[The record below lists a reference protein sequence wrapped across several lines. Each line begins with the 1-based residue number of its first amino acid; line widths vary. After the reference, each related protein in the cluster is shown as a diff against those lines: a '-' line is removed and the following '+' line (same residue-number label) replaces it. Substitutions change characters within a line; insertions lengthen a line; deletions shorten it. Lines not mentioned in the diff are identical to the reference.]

1 MTTTLPA
8 DTPPRR
14 LTRRHFLQITAAAT
28 GAVLL
33 GRYAAFAKPFT
44 TRTETRTLMGTVI
57 NLAVTGPDSRVTQEA
72 IQATFAEMER
82 LIALFDQRRPQS
94 PLAIL
99 NRTGTLAAPPA
110 ELVEL
115 VQRAEQY
122 SILSGGAFD
131 ISVQPLVAAYE
142 AGLGNAAATLS
153 LVNYRHIQVDHLAII
168 LDKPGMALTLDGIAK
183 GRVVDGATGV
193 LQSLGFHNILVEAGG
208 DLMGLGTRADGTP
221 WRVGIDHPRATG
233 HDVLGVLPISRH
245 AVATSGDYRHS
256 FSQDFRH
263 HHIIDP
269 RTGLSPAE
277 LASVTVIAPSA
288 TDADALSTTALV
300 LGVEEGL
307 ALLNRLPHVEGLFVT
322 KTMDIRQTDGFS
334 ML

>member
-1 MTTTLPA
+1 M
-8 DTPPRR
+8 R
-14 LTRRHFLQITAAAT
+14 LTRRHFLQISAAAT
-28 GAVLL
+28 GAILL
-33 GRYAAFAKPFT
+33 GRYAAFPKPFT
-44 TRTETRTLMGTVI
+44 TLSETRTLMGTVI
-57 NLAVTGPDSRVTQEA
+57 NLAVTGPDSRATQEA

-82 LIALFDQRRPQS
+82 LIALFDWRRPQS
-94 PLAIL
+94 PLALL
-99 NRTGTLAAPPA
+99 NRTGTLEAPPA

-115 VQRAEQY
+115 MQRAEQY

-131 ISVQPLVAAYE
+131 ISVQPLVEAYK
-142 AGLGNAAATLS
+142 AGLGNAAAVQP
-153 LVNYRHIQVDHLAII
+153 LVNYQNIQVTAHAIT
-168 LDKPGMALTLDGIAK
+168 LNQPGMALTLDGIAK
-183 GRVVDGATGV
+183 GRVVDGATAI
-193 LQSLGFHNILVEAGG
+193 LQMLGFHNILVEAGG
-208 DLMGLGTRADGTP
+208 DLMGLGTRADGAP

-277 LASVTVIAPSA
+277 LASVTVIAPST
-288 TDADALSTTALV
+288 TDADALSTTTLV
-300 LGVEEGL
+300 LGAEEGL

>member
-1 MTTTLPA
+1 MTTSLPS

-44 TRTETRTLMGTVI
+44 TLSETRTLMGTVI
-57 NLAVTGPDSRVTQEA
+57 NLAITGPDSRATQEA

-82 LIALFDQRRPQS
+82 LIALFDRRRPQS
-94 PLAIL
+94 PLALL
-99 NRTGTLAAPPA
+99 NRTGSLAAPPA

-122 SILSGGAFD
+122 SVLSGGAFD
-131 ISVQPLVAAYE
+131 ISVQPLVEAYE
-142 AGLGNAAATLS
+142 AGLGNAAAVQP
-153 LVNYRHIQVDHLAII
+153 LVNYQNIQVSTDALT
-168 LDKPGMALTLDGIAK
+168 LSQPGMALTLDGIAK
-183 GRVVDGATGV
+183 GRVVDGATAV
-193 LQSLGFHNILVEAGG
+193 LQTLGFHNILVEAGG
-208 DLMGLGTRADGTP
+208 DLMGVGTRADGTP
-221 WRVGIDHPRATG
+221 WRVGIEHPREAG
-233 HDVLGVLPISRH
+233 NHVLGVLPIARH

-300 LGVEEGL
+300 LGVAEGL
-307 ALLNRLPHVEGLFVT
+307 ALLNRLPHVEGLFIT
-322 KTMDIRQTDGFS
+322 KTMEIRQTAGFPTF
-334 ML
+334 

>member
-1 MTTTLPA
+1 MITTLPT

-28 GAVLL
+28 GAILL
-33 GRYAAFAKPFT
+33 GRYVAFAKPFT
-44 TRTETRTLMGTVI
+44 TLSETRTLMGTVI
-57 NLAVTGPDSRVTQEA
+57 NLVVTGPDSRATQEA
-72 IQATFAEMER
+72 IRATFAEMER
-82 LIALFDQRRPQS
+82 LIALFDRRRPQS
-94 PLAIL
+94 PLAVL
-99 NRTGTLAAPPA
+99 NRTSHLAAPPA

-122 SILSGGAFD
+122 SVLSGGAFD
-131 ISVQPLVAAYE
+131 ISVQPLVEAYE
-142 AGLGNAAATLS
+142 AGLENAAALQP
-153 LVNYRHIQVDHLAII
+153 LVNYQNI
-168 LDKPGMALTLDGIAK
+168 LVSTDALTLSQSGMALTLDGIAK
-183 GRVVDGATGV
+183 GRVVDGATAV
-193 LQSLGFHNILVEAGG
+193 LQTLGFHNILVEAGG
-208 DLMGLGTRADGTP
+208 DLMGVGTRADGTP
-221 WRVGIDHPRATG
+221 WRVGIEHPREAG
-233 HDVLGVLPISRH
+233 NHVLGVLPIARH

-263 HHIIDP
+263 HHIVDP

-300 LGVEEGL
+300 LGVEAGL
-307 ALLNRLPHVEGLFVT
+307 ALLNRLPHVEGLFIT
-322 KTMDIRQTDGFS
+322 KTMEIRQTDGFS